1 MNIKTFLT
9 GALVLGGLLAVGGGL
24 AYWKY
29 RGIQEAM
36 NAPPMPEMPESVRI
50 VEARSIQY
58 QPTARLSGTVIALQS
73 VVVSN
78 EVAGT
83 VKEVLFES
91 GASVEAGQVLVLLDT
106 STEEADLAAAE
117 AFMRVAE
124 ASIRTADSDLAWS
137 DANYRRMVQ
146 ASEAKVVPV
155 ADLDKSR
162 TDLEGNRARVER
174 AKAELEQAAARA
186 TQVKTM
192 IAKKTLKAPFKGTLG
207 LRNVHPGQYIQ
218 EGTNIVG
225 LQSDT
230 DEIYL
235 DFALP
240 QEQAF
245 RVKPGDVVVAKSDVF
260 GDKPLSI
267 GVVALDAVADA
278 ETRNI
283 RVRSIVSNKDR
294 KLRPGMF
301 VDVSVPVGN
310 ADSYIAVPVTAIRRA
325 SYGDHVFMAVA
336 GEQPNELR
344 ARQRFVKLGPII
356 GEDVIVTDGVA
367 VGDRLASIGSFKLRE
382 NALLIPI
389 TDQGAPA
396 GAAGSAPAGGSGTA
410 GTGAASEGSTSAQGA
425 STDSKTKGS

>member
-117 AFMRVAE
+117 AFMRVAD

-186 TQVKTM
+186 AQVKTM

-218 EGTNIVG
+218 EGTSIVG

-260 GDKPLSI
+260 GDEPVSI

-278 ETRNI
+278 DTRNI

-310 ADSYIAVPVTAIRRA
+310 SDSYIAVPVTAIRRA

-336 GEQPNELR
+336 GEKPNELR

-356 GEDVIVTDGVA
+356 GEDVIVTEGVA

-389 TDQGAPA
+389 SAQGTPA
-396 GAAGSAPAGGSGTA
+396 GAAAGNAGNTGAGTEPRASSEVAPA
-410 GTGAASEGSTSAQGA
+410 AQGT
-425 STDSKTKGS
+425 SSDSQGKGS